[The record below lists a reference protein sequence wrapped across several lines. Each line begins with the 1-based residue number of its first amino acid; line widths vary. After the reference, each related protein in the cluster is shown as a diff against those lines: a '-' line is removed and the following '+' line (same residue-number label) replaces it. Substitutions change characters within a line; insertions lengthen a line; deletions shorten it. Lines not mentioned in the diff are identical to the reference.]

1 MVGGLLTFR
10 FLACLLNSLGLYLY
24 IHAIYDS
31 SSDVDAYLYVLI
43 NFMWM
48 ECDYVSL
55 SDIIIPV
62 A

>member
-1 MVGGLLTFR
+1 MSPK
-10 FLACLLNSLGLYLY
+10 LLNSLRLYLY

-31 SSDVDAYLYVLI
+31 SSDVDAYLYVLT

-48 ECDYVSL
+48 ECASVSV